1 MRAPLLAVLLLSGCA
16 STTEVT
22 TRTVTDTPPPPAET
36 LLLVAQSP
44 EGDTRETWEL
54 TCRPI
59 FERTGLTVLL
69 SHQEVPLWYERG
81 HKALVEWTADNPV
94 DRILRVDLTRL
105 LMSAPHMRDRQA
117 LNPIN
122 QDNEVRPTWRV
133 GLDGER
139 IKEAPPADV
148 EQAFPA
154 DLLAGDG
161 TNLCRRRMWSKP
173 SPPTCSPATAPTSG
187 MAWHAPTKPTIRPPS
202 PRASAWPCATPCGR
216 LACCPDPRAACLPT
230 G

>member
-1 MRAPLLAVLLLSGCA
+1 MKSATKALLLAVLFLSGCA

-22 TRTVTDTPPPPAET
+22 TRTITDTPPAPADT

-59 FERTGLTVLL
+59 FERAGLTVLL

-81 HKALVEWTADNPV
+81 REALLEWAADNPV
-94 DRILRVDLTRL
+94 DRILLVDLTRL
-105 LMSAPHMRDRQA
+105 LMSAPHMLDRQE

-139 IKEAPPADV
+139 IKEAPPAEV
-148 EQAFPA
+148 EQRFPA
-154 DLLAGDG
+154 YLLTGDG
-161 TNLCRRRMWSKP
+161 ASLWHGVARTHEANDQ
-173 SPPTCSPATAPTSG
+173 TAIAKSQCLALRDTLRQ
-187 MAWHAPTKPTIRPPS
+187 A
-202 PRASAWPCATPCGR
+202 R
-216 LACCPDPRAACLPT
+216 LLP
-230 G
+230 

>member
-1 MRAPLLAVLLLSGCA
+1 MRALLLAVLFLGGCA

-22 TRTVTDTPPPPAET
+22 TRTVTDTPPAPAET

-44 EGDTRETWEL
+44 EGDTREIWEL

-59 FERTGLTVLL
+59 FERAGLTVLL

-81 HKALVEWTADNPV
+81 RKALVEWAGDNPV
-94 DRILRVDLTRL
+94 DRILLVDLTRL
-105 LMSAPHMRDRQA
+105 LMSDPHMRERQA

-133 GLDGER
+133 GMDGGR
-139 IKEAPPADV
+139 IKDAPPADV

-154 DLLAGDG
+154 DLLTGDG
-161 TNLCRRRMWSKP
+161 ANIWHGVARTHEANDQ
-173 SPPTCSPATAPTSG
+173 TAIAKSQCQALRDTLRQ
-187 MAWHAPTKPTIRPPS
+187 A
-202 PRASAWPCATPCGR
+202 R
-216 LACCPDPRAACLPT
+216 LLP
-230 G
+230 

>member
-1 MRAPLLAVLLLSGCA
+1 MESAMRALLLAVLFLSGCA

-59 FERTGLTVLL
+59 FERAGLTVLL

-81 HKALVEWTADNPV
+81 RKALVEWAGDHPV
-94 DRILRVDLTRL
+94 DRILLVDLTRL
-105 LMSAPHMRDRQA
+105 LMSAPHMRDRQE

-139 IKEAPPADV
+139 IKDAPPADV
-148 EQAFPA
+148 EQMFPA
-154 DLLAGDG
+154 DLLNGDG
-161 TNLCRRRMWSKP
+161 ANLWH
-173 SPPTCSPATAPTSG
+173 G
-187 MAWHAPTKPTIRPPS
+187 MARTHEANDQTAIAKSQCLALRDTLRQ
-202 PRASAWPCATPCGR
+202 AR
-216 LACCPDPRAACLPT
+216 LLP
-230 G
+230 

>member
-1 MRAPLLAVLLLSGCA
+1 MESAMRALLLAVLFLSGCA

-59 FERTGLTVLL
+59 FERAGLTVLL

-81 HKALVEWTADNPV
+81 RKALVEWAGDHPV
-94 DRILRVDLTRL
+94 DRILLVDLTRL
-105 LMSAPHMRDRQA
+105 LMSAPHMRDRQE

-139 IKEAPPADV
+139 LTDAPPAEV
-148 EQAFPA
+148 EQGVPA
-154 DLLAGDG
+154 DLHPGPD
-161 TNLCRRRMWSKP
+161 
-173 SPPTCSPATAPTSG
+173 PTPRPRHRGPAT
-187 MAWHAPTKPTIRPPS
+187 
-202 PRASAWPCATPCGR
+202 
-216 LACCPDPRAACLPT
+216 
-230 G
+230 